1 MLYKRVELNLELV
14 EKFVKLGVPRKQ
26 IFITGHSCGGLTTLL
41 LMSNHPEKVGGGISY
56 MQACF
61 GKLSNN
67 YNESDVAEY
76 MKSIEIKITVQ
87 IGTGKKEFEVFTMD
101 LTKKYI
107 EINSDY
113 RS

>member
-1 MLYKRVELNLELV
+1 MAIGKAKVKINLNKLNL
-14 EKFVKLGVPRKQ
+14 
-26 IFITGHSCGGLTTLL
+26 FIGPHKIIE
-41 LMSNHPEKVGGGISY
+41 N
-56 MQACF
+56 

-67 YNESDVAEY
+67 YNEFDVAEY